1 MEVVHDADL
10 PSLDQLNDYD
20 QPALKSLYRQLYG
33 RQIAYRRS
41 RATTLLPIIS
51 YLLQAHEQSLD
62 IDQYH
67 QSVIDRLSR
76 RNKRHLDIAEGTR
89 LVREWHGLNHIVE
102 VESDG
107 FRYEGRKY
115 SSLSEIARE
124 ITGTRW
130 SGPRFFGLKDRPK
143 P

>member
-1 MEVVHDADL
+1 MDTDN
-10 PSLDQLNDYD
+10 S
-20 QPALKSLYRQLYG
+20 ALFERLE
-33 RQIAYRRS
+33 AC
-41 RATTLLPIIS
+41 TTQELREWL
-51 YLLQAHEQSLD
+51 QSLSNAHTPKRAKSTYLKGQIVWLEQAKAAGIEMD
-62 IDQYH
+62 PYH
-67 QSVIDRLSR
+67 QSILDRLSR
-76 RNKRHLDIAEGTR
+76 RNKRHLDIAVGTR

-115 SSLSEIARE
+115 ASLSEIARE

-130 SGPRFFGLKDRPK
+130 SGPRFFGLKDRLK